1 MYLEKIIYWRKQDTG
16 GEIWNIFTYVW
27 ILANAKTMNLIFIGP
42 LYSEILSIEEL
53 TSEHTVAHRFPGGSK

>member
-1 MYLEKIIYWRKQDTG
+1 MYLEKIIYWDKPDTDG
-16 GEIWNIFTYVW
+16 AIWNIFTYVW
-27 ILANAKTMNLIFIGP
+27 ILANAKIMNLIFIGP